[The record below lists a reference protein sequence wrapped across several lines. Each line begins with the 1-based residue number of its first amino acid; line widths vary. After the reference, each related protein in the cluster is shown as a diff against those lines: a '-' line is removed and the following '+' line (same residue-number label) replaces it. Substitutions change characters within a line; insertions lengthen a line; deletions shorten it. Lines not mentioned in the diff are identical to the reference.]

1 MYVNVHT
8 DIYIYMAYIYT
19 YGIYIYT
26 YLYGIYIYR
35 GTFEF
40 LLYSSIFMVARS
52 VNLVGSRSKTFVWDV
67 FVASPDMDPCFNHEH
82 GKGIQY

>member
-1 MYVNVHT
+1 MRLED
-8 DIYIYMAYIYT
+8 DIYIYGIYIYT
-19 YGIYIYT
+19 YGIYIIYT

-40 LLYSSIFMVARS
+40 LLYSGIFMVARS

-67 FVASPDMDPCFNHEH
+67 FVASPDMDTCFNHEH

>member
-1 MYVNVHT
+1 MYT
-8 DIYIYMAYIYT
+8 RIYIYIWHIYT
-19 YGIYIYT
+19 YGIYIYISIWH
-26 YLYGIYIYR
+26 IYIYR

-40 LLYSSIFMVARS
+40 LLYSGIFMVARS

-67 FVASPDMDPCFNHEH
+67 FVASPDTDPCFNHEH

>member
-1 MYVNVHT
+1 MAY
-8 DIYIYMAYIYT
+8 IYIHIYMAY
-19 YGIYIYT
+19 
-26 YLYGIYIYR
+26 IYIYR

-40 LLYSSIFMVARS
+40 LLYSGIFMVARS